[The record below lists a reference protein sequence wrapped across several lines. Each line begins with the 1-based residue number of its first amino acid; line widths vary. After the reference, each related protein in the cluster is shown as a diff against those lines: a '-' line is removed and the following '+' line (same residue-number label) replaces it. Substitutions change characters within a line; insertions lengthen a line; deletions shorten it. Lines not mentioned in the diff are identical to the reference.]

1 MIFFDLLATMGMNP
15 HLGFLLR
22 CVLFVL
28 FVGYVVITFNLR
40 LGFLLRFLVV
50 GSSCVMLNDFVE
62 THVVIISFDSF

>member
-1 MIFFDLLATMGMNP
+1 MNL

-50 GSSCVMLNDFVE
+50 GFFIIFLSYVE
-62 THVVIISFDSF
+62 